1 MSQIICKC
9 THTHTSLV
17 QKNTHKT
24 STNTTCTP
32 HKTRHTTQTHNQLYT
47 NTQTV
52 LHSYTNTQ

>member
-1 MSQIICKC
+1 MY
-9 THTHTSLV
+9 TYTHTSLV

-24 STNTTCTP
+24 NTNTTCTP